1 MIGRK
6 AVAQHPVPLA
16 EAAASL
22 AGEGFAFVR
31 APQMRAALPP
41 AALADWQGFAASW
54 GDLGLDRYMADGGRY
69 RSRRFATFAVATAD
83 GTVRRKPHQP
93 HYQSRD
99 YNPLNGGIARW
110 FDPVTEAIGEHPATL
125 AIIGACDALFT
136 ALTPP
141 ATRPII
147 WHVEMHQFR
156 IEARADTEGRPTPE
170 GMHRDGV
177 DWVLVLLVRREN
189 VASGETSIAGTS
201 GAPLGSFMLA
211 EPLDSALVDDA
222 RVWHGVTPIR
232 PLDPAR
238 PAWRDVLVL
247 TFRRE

>member
-1 MIGRK
+1 M
-6 AVAQHPVPLA
+6 AQHRIQVPAGLSD
-16 EAAASL
+16 AAAAL
-22 AGEGFAFVR
+22 ARSGFAHVR
-31 APQMRAALPP
+31 APALRAALE
-41 AALADWQGFAASW
+41 AAGLRDWETFAESW
-54 GDLGLDRYMADGGRY
+54 NDLGLDRFMADGGRY
-69 RSRRFATFAVATAD
+69 RRRRFATFAVGD
-83 GTVRRKPHQP
+83 GAIRRKPQQP

-99 YNPLNGGIARW
+99 YNPLNGGVARW
-110 FDPVTEAIGEHPATL
+110 FDPVTDAIAEHPATI
-125 AIIGACDALFT
+125 AIIRSCEDLFT
-136 ALTPP
+136 ALTPA
-141 ATRPII
+141 ATRPEV

-156 IEARADTEGRPTPE
+156 IEARPDVAGQPTPE

-189 VASGETSIAGTS
+189 VESGETTVADLQRRT
-201 GAPLGSFMLA
+201 LGSFVLA

-222 RVWHGVTPIR
+222 AVYHGVTAIR

>member
-1 MIGRK
+1 MTTHDPAFADAARS
-6 AVAQHPVPLA
+6 L
-16 EAAASL
+16 AAS
-22 AGEGFAFVR
+22 GFAFVR
-31 APQMRAALPP
+31 APAMRAALP
-41 AALADWQGFAASW
+41 AAAIAGWGDFAASW
-54 GDLGLDRYMADGGRY
+54 NDLGLDRYMADGGRY
-69 RSRRFATFAVATAD
+69 RRRRFATFAVAGGAI
-83 GTVRRKPHQP
+83 RRKPHQP

-110 FDPVTEAIGEHPATL
+110 FEPVTEAVAASPTTQ
-125 AIIGACDALFT
+125 AIICACDALFT
-136 ALTPP
+136 PLTPP
-141 ATRPII
+141 ETRPQV

-156 IEARADTEGRPTPE
+156 VEALPGSEGKPTPE

-189 VASGETSIAGTS
+189 VAQGETAIADAA
-201 GAPLGSFMLA
+201 GATLGSFVLA

-232 PLDPAR
+232 PLDPTR